1 MGASATGVPGSTPG
15 AAPADPAVFEASKL
29 VETASPTPVG
39 VSPAAPEPNDTE
51 STALAAPWLG
61 DAKRSEASSGGTGDS
76 GEPTKTPASPIVPAT
91 PGKAPLDDAAESAT
105 PARTPLPASTAGG
118 TPAHGSVP
126 PTRPRPPE
134 PAPYAAVDP
143 APVAAA
149 PKAPSRGLGF
159 GSLLAASV
167 LGGLVGA
174 GLMAAY
180 DTFGSNE
187 PDLTPRIAAIEER
200 VAQRPPLEP
209 LEQRLTQ
216 LEGAQKSA
224 QAGIDSARQLAERG
238 AATAQQALDRPP
250 PAATAAS
257 EANAKAIQDLTGR
270 ITALE
275 GGVRSANEAAK
286 ALEGGVRSANEAAR
300 ALEGRLAEQQRT
312 LSASIQQAAEQSTR
326 AAQTMQRVAAAERI
340 ADAIRT
346 GGPYP
351 QALEVLRRTGADA
364 GRVQAV
370 APFADSGAP
379 SAAALAAEFRP
390 VAERIA
396 SASRTPPA
404 VRDAQGNAQEGT
416 GGDWTGNLMRL
427 ADRLVTVRPTGEAAP
442 DAVKA
447 ALDRVETALRGG
459 DLRRALDAYEALPEA
474 AKTASQDFGQRL
486 RTRVAA
492 EEAARALAGDAFA
505 ALDTP
510 AR

>member
-1 MGASATGVPGSTPG
+1 
-15 AAPADPAVFEASKL
+15 
-29 VETASPTPVG
+29 
-39 VSPAAPEPNDTE
+39 
-51 STALAAPWLG
+51 
-61 DAKRSEASSGGTGDS
+61 
-76 GEPTKTPASPIVPAT
+76 
-91 PGKAPLDDAAESAT
+91 
-105 PARTPLPASTAGG
+105 
-118 TPAHGSVP
+118 
-126 PTRPRPPE
+126 
-134 PAPYAAVDP
+134 
-143 APVAAA
+143 
-149 PKAPSRGLGF
+149 
-159 GSLLAASV
+159 V

-180 DTFGSNE
+180 DTFGAGE

-216 LEGAQKSA
+216 LEGAQKA
-224 QAGIDSARQLAERG
+224 AGANIDAARQLAERS

-270 ITALE
+270 VASLE

-286 ALEGGVRSANEAAR
+286 ALEGRI
-300 ALEGRLAEQQRT
+300 AEQQRA
-312 LSASIQQAAEQSTR
+312 LSAAIQGAEQQSLR

-351 QALEVLRRTGADA
+351 QALEVLRRSGADA
-364 GRVQAV
+364 GRVGAV
-370 APFADSGAP
+370 APFAASGAP
-379 SAAALAAEFRP
+379 TAAALAADFKP

-404 VRDAQGNAQEGT
+404 ARDPQGNQQGDTGT
-416 GGDWTGNLMRL
+416 DWTGSLMRL

-447 ALDRVETALRGG
+447 ALDRVETALRAG
-459 DLRRALDAYEALPEA
+459 DLRGALTAYDALPET
-474 AKTASQDFGQRL
+474 AKTASAEFGQRL

-505 ALDTP
+505 AIDAP